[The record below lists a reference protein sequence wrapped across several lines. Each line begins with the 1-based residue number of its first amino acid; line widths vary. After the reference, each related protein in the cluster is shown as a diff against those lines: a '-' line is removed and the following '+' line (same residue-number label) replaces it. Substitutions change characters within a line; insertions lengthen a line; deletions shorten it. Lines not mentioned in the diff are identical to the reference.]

1 MARPIDLEAEWSAA
15 TAAVRQ
21 RHLDPLLLRYSIA
34 PVTIL
39 NRLGVARARVEGD
52 HYAPCDDGVEMV
64 QIATFEAPPRLP
76 DGRWRAPNP
85 VVDLIAFRPT
95 EPGRWWSRC
104 GIVAALGEEMIGD
117 FSDDPVRVWPDP
129 LRWLRSGASGVC
141 PVSPDPAA
149 VRDVLL
155 RLPGIVAED
164 VAHGR
169 EIERLLERHWNRL
182 PPIYVAE
189 RALAG
194 AA

>member
-1 MARPIDLEAEWSAA
+1 MARPIDLEAEWSSA
-15 TAAVRQ
+15 TAAVRR
-21 RHLDPLLLRYSIA
+21 RHLDPLRLRYGI
-34 PVTIL
+34 PPPTIL
-39 NRLGVARARVEGD
+39 DRLGVARVRAQGD
-52 HYAPCDDGVEMV
+52 TYEPDADGVEAV
-64 QIATFEAPPRLP
+64 LIASFAAPPRLS

-85 VVDLIAFRPT
+85 VVDLIAFRPA
-95 EPGRWWSRC
+95 EPARWWSRC

-117 FSDDPVRVWPDP
+117 FSDDPVPVWRDP
-129 LRWLRSGASGVC
+129 LAWLRSGAAGIC

-169 EIERLLERHWNRL
+169 EIERLMARHWNRL

-189 RALAG
+189 PALAG